1 MNITVLGTGIM
12 GGGIA
17 TVAASKGFSVTAWN
31 RTVER
36 AQALEGPGLKAEPE
50 LAAAVSNADVIA
62 IVVFDA
68 ASVMDVLE
76 RSYQAAPADAVW
88 IQMSTI
94 GTEGSGKVREFA
106 EAHDLHLIET
116 MMMGSK
122 DQANSSQLILIG
134 GGEQTLFEQAAPFL
148 DAISKKLVHCG
159 PQVGDGT
166 AVKLA
171 CNLWLG
177 CITAAACQ
185 SVKVLERQNVDP
197 QLFLDVIAGGTSD
210 SPYAHIKG
218 GKAITKD
225 YSPQFEVSALEKDL
239 GLMKAV
245 MDSVGFRND
254 LLSLVMDLYAQ
265 SDGKGHAHDDISAVA
280 TSFE

>member
-12 GGGIA
+12 GSGIA
-17 TVAASKGFSVTAWN
+17 KVAGSKGFRVTAWN
-31 RTVER
+31 RTIAR
-36 AQALEGPGLKAEPE
+36 AQALERDSIRAEAD
-50 LAAAVSNADVIA
+50 LSKAVSQADVIA
-62 IVVFDA
+62 IVVFDG
-68 ASVMDVLE
+68 ASVLDVLE
-76 RSYQAAPADAVW
+76 SSYRQAPSDAVW
-88 IQMSTI
+88 VQMSTI
-94 GTEGSGKVREFA
+94 GTEASHQVREFA
-106 EAHDLHLIET
+106 AERHLHLIET

-134 GGEQTLFEQAAPFL
+134 GGDAALFDRAAPFL

-159 PQVGDGT
+159 PEVGDGT

-185 SVKVLERQNVDP
+185 SVKVLERQGVNP

-218 GKAITKD
+218 GKAIAAD

-239 GLMKAV
+239 GLMKSV
-245 MDSVGFRND
+245 MDSVGFRSD

-265 SDGKGHAHDDISAVA
+265 SDGTGHAHDDISAVA

>member
-1 MNITVLGTGIM
+1 
-12 GGGIA
+12 
-17 TVAASKGFSVTAWN
+17 
-31 RTVER
+31 
-36 AQALEGPGLKAEPE
+36 
-50 LAAAVSNADVIA
+50 
-62 IVVFDA
+62 
-68 ASVMDVLE
+68 
-76 RSYQAAPADAVW
+76 
-88 IQMSTI
+88 MSTI

-134 GGEQTLFEQAAPFL
+134 GGEQKLFEQAAPFL

-265 SDGKGHAHDDISAVA
+265 SDGNGHAHDDISAVA

>member
-36 AQALEGPGLKAEPE
+36 AQALEGPGLKAEAE

-68 ASVMDVLE
+68 ASVVDVLE

-94 GTEGSGKVREFA
+94 GTEGSAKVREFA
-106 EAHDLHLIET
+106 KAHDLHLIET

>member
-36 AQALEGPGLKAEPE
+36 AQALEGPGLKAESE

-76 RSYQAAPADAVW
+76 RSYRAAPADAVW

-134 GGEQTLFEQAAPFL
+134 GGEQTLFEQATPFL

-265 SDGKGHAHDDISAVA
+265 SDGNGHAHDDISAVA

>member
-36 AQALEGPGLKAEPE
+36 AQALEGPGLKAEAE

-68 ASVMDVLE
+68 ASVVDVLE

-265 SDGKGHAHDDISAVA
+265 SDGNGHAHDDISAVA

>member
-36 AQALEGPGLKAEPE
+36 AQALEGPGLKAESE

-134 GGEQTLFEQAAPFL
+134 GGEQKLFEQAAPFL

-265 SDGKGHAHDDISAVA
+265 SDGNGHAHDDISAVA

>member
-134 GGEQTLFEQAAPFL
+134 GGEQTLFEQATPFL

-159 PQVGDGT
+159 PRVGDGT

-265 SDGKGHAHDDISAVA
+265 SDGNGHAHDDISAVA

>member
-1 MNITVLGTGIM
+1 MNTTVLGTGIM

-36 AQALEGPGLKAEPE
+36 AQALEGPGLKAESE

-76 RSYQAAPADAVW
+76 RSYRAAPADAVW

-134 GGEQTLFEQAAPFL
+134 GGKQTLFDQAGPFL

>member
-36 AQALEGPGLKAEPE
+36 AQALEGPGLKAESE

-106 EAHDLHLIET
+106 GAHDLHLIET

-134 GGEQTLFEQAAPFL
+134 GGEQTLFEQATPFL

-159 PQVGDGT
+159 PRVGDGT

-265 SDGKGHAHDDISAVA
+265 SDGNGHAHDDISAVA

>member
-134 GGEQTLFEQAAPFL
+134 GGEQKLFEQAAPFL

>member
-1 MNITVLGTGIM
+1 
-12 GGGIA
+12 
-17 TVAASKGFSVTAWN
+17 
-31 RTVER
+31 
-36 AQALEGPGLKAEPE
+36 
-50 LAAAVSNADVIA
+50 VIA

-94 GTEGSGKVREFA
+94 GTEGSGEVREFA

-265 SDGKGHAHDDISAVA
+265 TDDKGHAHDDISAVA

>member
-265 SDGKGHAHDDISAVA
+265 SDGNGHAHDDISAVA

>member
-36 AQALEGPGLKAEPE
+36 AQALEGPGLKAESE

-94 GTEGSGKVREFA
+94 GTEGSG
-106 EAHDLHLIET
+106 
-116 MMMGSK
+116 
-122 DQANSSQLILIG
+122 
-134 GGEQTLFEQAAPFL
+134 
-148 DAISKKLVHCG
+148 
-159 PQVGDGT
+159 
-166 AVKLA
+166 
-171 CNLWLG
+171 
-177 CITAAACQ
+177 
-185 SVKVLERQNVDP
+185 
-197 QLFLDVIAGGTSD
+197 
-210 SPYAHIKG
+210 
-218 GKAITKD
+218 
-225 YSPQFEVSALEKDL
+225 
-239 GLMKAV
+239 
-245 MDSVGFRND
+245 
-254 LLSLVMDLYAQ
+254 
-265 SDGKGHAHDDISAVA
+265 
-280 TSFE
+280 

>member
-134 GGEQTLFEQAAPFL
+134 GGEQTLFDQAAPFL

>member
-159 PQVGDGT
+159 PRVGDGT

-265 SDGKGHAHDDISAVA
+265 SDGNGHAHDDISAVA

>member
-134 GGEQTLFEQAAPFL
+134 GGEQKLFEQAAPFL

-265 SDGKGHAHDDISAVA
+265 SDGNGHAHDDISAVA

>member
-1 MNITVLGTGIM
+1 MNITVVGTGIM
-12 GGGIA
+12 GSGIA
-17 TVAASKGFSVTAWN
+17 RVLASKGFAVTAWN
-31 RTVER
+31 RTIER
-36 AQALEGPGLKAEPE
+36 AQPLEADGVHVEADLTKAV
-50 LAAAVSNADVIA
+50 ANAEIIA

-68 ASVMDVLE
+68 DSVLDVLSK
-76 RSYQAAPADAVW
+76 SYEHAPANAIWV
-88 IQMSTI
+88 QMSTI
-94 GTEGSGKVREFA
+94 GAEGSKRVSEFA
-106 EAHDLHLIET
+106 SAHQLRLVET

-134 GGEQTLFEQAAPFL
+134 GGEQALFDAAAPFVE
-148 DAISKKLVHCG
+148 AISQKLVHCG
-159 PQVGDGT
+159 PKVGDGT

-185 SVKVLERQNVDP
+185 SVKVLERQHVNP

-218 GKAITKD
+218 GKAIAND
-225 YSPQFEVSALEKDL
+225 YAPQFEVAALEKDL
-239 GLMKAV
+239 GLMKSV
-245 MDSVGFRND
+245 MESVGFRDD
-254 LLSLVMDLYAQ
+254 LLSLVLDLYAQ

>member
-36 AQALEGPGLKAEPE
+36 AQALEGPCLKAESE

-134 GGEQTLFEQAAPFL
+134 GGEQTLFEQATPFL

-159 PQVGDGT
+159 PRVGDGT

-265 SDGKGHAHDDISAVA
+265 SDGNGHAHDDISAVA

>member
-185 SVKVLERQNVDP
+185 SVKVLERQNFDP

-265 SDGKGHAHDDISAVA
+265 SDGNGHAHDDISAVA

>member
-36 AQALEGPGLKAEPE
+36 AQALEGPCLKAESE

-134 GGEQTLFEQAAPFL
+134 GGEQTLFEQATPFL

-159 PQVGDGT
+159 PRVGDGT

-225 YSPQFEVSALEKDL
+225 YSPQFEISALEKDL

-265 SDGKGHAHDDISAVA
+265 SDGNGHAHDDISAVA

>member
-36 AQALEGPGLKAEPE
+36 AQALEGPCLKAESE

-76 RSYQAAPADAVW
+76 RSYRAAPADAVW

-134 GGEQTLFEQAAPFL
+134 GGEQTLFDQAAPFL

>member
-1 MNITVLGTGIM
+1 
-12 GGGIA
+12 
-17 TVAASKGFSVTAWN
+17 
-31 RTVER
+31 
-36 AQALEGPGLKAEPE
+36 
-50 LAAAVSNADVIA
+50 
-62 IVVFDA
+62 
-68 ASVMDVLE
+68 
-76 RSYQAAPADAVW
+76 
-88 IQMSTI
+88 
-94 GTEGSGKVREFA
+94 VREFA
-106 EAHDLHLIET
+106 EAHNLRLIET

-134 GGEQTLFEQAAPFL
+134 GGDETVFKEAAPFL
-148 DAISKKLVHCG
+148 EAISKKLVHCG
-159 PQVGDGT
+159 AQVGDGT

-185 SVKVLERQNVDP
+185 SVKVLERQHVNP

-218 GKAITKD
+218 GKAIAND

-239 GLMKAV
+239 GLMKSV
-245 MDSVGFRND
+245 MDSVGFRSD

-265 SDGKGHAHDDISAVA
+265 SDSNGHTHDDISAVA

>member
-36 AQALEGPGLKAEPE
+36 AQALEGPGLKAEAE

-68 ASVMDVLE
+68 ASVVDVLE

-106 EAHDLHLIET
+106 KAHDLHLIET

-225 YSPQFEVSALEKDL
+225 YSPQFVVSALEKDL

>member
-36 AQALEGPGLKAEPE
+36 AQALEGPGLKAESE

-76 RSYQAAPADAVW
+76 RSYRAAPADAVW

-134 GGEQTLFEQAAPFL
+134 GGEQTLFDQAAPFL

>member
-1 MNITVLGTGIM
+1 MNITILGTGIM
-12 GGGIA
+12 GSGIA
-17 TVAASKGFSVTAWN
+17 TVAASKDFQVTAWN
-31 RTVER
+31 RTIER
-36 AQALEGPGLKAEPE
+36 ARALEGHNLHAESD
-50 LAAAVSNADVIA
+50 LNTAVSQADIIA

-68 ASVMDVLE
+68 ASVLDVLE
-76 RSYQAAPADAVW
+76 QSYQNAPAHAVW

-94 GTEGSGKVREFA
+94 GTEGSRQVREFA
-106 EAHDLHLIET
+106 DAHHLNLIET

-134 GGEQTLFEQAAPFL
+134 GGDESLFNTVKPFL

-159 PQVGDGT
+159 PQVADGT

-185 SVKVLERQNVDP
+185 SVKVLERQGVNP

-218 GKAITKD
+218 GKAIAKD

-239 GLMKAV
+239 GLMKSV
-245 MDSVGFRND
+245 MDSVSFPSD
-254 LLSLVMDLYAQ
+254 LLSLVMDLYAR
-265 SDGKGHAHDDISAVA
+265 SDAQGHAHDDISAVA

>member
-12 GGGIA
+12 GSGIA
-17 TVAASKGFSVTAWN
+17 TVAASKGFSVSAWN
-31 RTVER
+31 RTIER
-36 AQALEGPGLKAEPE
+36 AQALEGDSLHAESD
-50 LAAAVSNADVIA
+50 LATAVSQADIIA

-68 ASVMDVLE
+68 ESVLDVLQKA
-76 RSYQAAPADAVW
+76 YQHAPADAVW
-88 IQMSTI
+88 VQMSTI
-94 GTEGSGKVREFA
+94 GTEGARQAREFA

-134 GGEQTLFEQAAPFL
+134 GGDEALFGKAKPFL
-148 DAISKKLVHCG
+148 EAISKKLVHCG
-159 PQVGDGT
+159 AQVGDGT

-185 SVKVLERQNVDP
+185 SVKVLERQHVNP

-218 GKAITKD
+218 GKAISED

-239 GLMKAV
+239 GLMKSV
-245 MDSVGFRND
+245 MESVGFRSD

-265 SDGKGHAHDDISAVA
+265 SDDKGHAHDDISAVA

>member
-36 AQALEGPGLKAEPE
+36 AQALEGPGLKAESE
-50 LAAAVSNADVIA
+50 LAAAVSYADVIA

-134 GGEQTLFEQAAPFL
+134 GGEQKLFEQAAPFL

-265 SDGKGHAHDDISAVA
+265 SDGNGHAHDDISAVA

>member
-134 GGEQTLFEQAAPFL
+134 GGEQTLFEQATPFL

-265 SDGKGHAHDDISAVA
+265 SDGNGHAHDDISAVA

>member
-36 AQALEGPGLKAEPE
+36 AQALEGPGLKAEAE

-265 SDGKGHAHDDISAVA
+265 SDGNGHAHDDISAVA